1 MNLPR
6 GGRMRN
12 GLRLLDGSK
21 VWIRAD
27 KIPVIM
33 KRNKIKDHDVQESLV
48 QDEDDGRTYAV
59 KLLWHSKWT
68 KKVKVRMK
76 DMEVLAYDHELLR
89 SEV

>member
-1 MNLPR
+1 MSLPR

-12 GLRLLDGSK
+12 GLRLIDGSK

-27 KIPVIM
+27 KIPAIM
-33 KRNKIKDHDVQESLV
+33 KRNKIRDDQVHESLV
-48 QDEDDGRTYAV
+48 REETDGRTYVV

-68 KKVKVRMK
+68 KKVKVRMNER
-76 DMEVLAYDHELLR
+76 DVLAYDHELLR